1 MSTRVRVA
9 LLIAAAALS
18 LSACATTPTTG
29 QAPTINPMTTNQPA
43 EPAEPAVDV
52 PELSERGLIR
62 AHIGEE
68 VRLHVGS
75 GVGSG
80 GGLGSGPPAAE
91 PTPAL
96 RFTITNAEFT
106 DTCGKSSK
114 YMPATRPEN
123 GHFLRLQ
130 VEVHTGPDYSH
141 AINPFVFP
149 QWVDDQGITH
159 AQAQSSAVMMCA
171 GGTDMLPSNM
181 GPGQNYRG
189 AVLLDVPT
197 TSGIALIQ
205 TMGYQMG
212 TGEGGG
218 WEFPIGETA

>member
-1 MSTRVRVA
+1 MSTRIRVA

-18 LSACATTPTTG
+18 LSACAATPATG

-43 EPAEPAVDV
+43 EPTEPAVDV

-68 VRLHVGS
+68 VQMHTGP
-75 GVGSG
+75 GTGM
-80 GGLGSGPPAAE
+80 GSGPPAEA

-96 RFTITNAEFT
+96 RFTITGAEFT
-106 DTCGKSSK
+106 DTCGKGS
-114 YMPATRPEN
+114 YVQTPEH

-141 AINPFVFP
+141 AINPFVMP

-159 AQAQSSAVMMCA
+159 AQALSSAVMICA
-171 GGTDMLPSNM
+171 GGPDMLPSNM

-205 TMGYQMG
+205 TMGHQMG
-212 TGEGGG
+212 MGEGAG
-218 WEFPIGETA
+218 WEFPIGQTA